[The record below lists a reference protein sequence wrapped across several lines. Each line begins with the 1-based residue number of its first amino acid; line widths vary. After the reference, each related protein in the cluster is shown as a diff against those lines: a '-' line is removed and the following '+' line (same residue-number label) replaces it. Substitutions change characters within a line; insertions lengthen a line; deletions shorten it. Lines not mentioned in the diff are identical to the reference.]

1 MDLMQVSKDGFL
13 AAIKEA
19 MSEARVDERMKIANI
34 VEDMIHE
41 DLPGGYIVLLR
52 QVRDKIISGGN

>member
-1 MDLMQVSKDGFL
+1 MELMQVSKSGFL
-13 AAIKEA
+13 RAMEEA
-19 MSEARVDERMKIANI
+19 MLEARVDERRKIWHM

>member
-1 MDLMQVSKDGFL
+1 MELMQVSKDGFL

-19 MSEARVDERMKIANI
+19 MSEARVDERMKIANL

-41 DLPGGYIVLLR
+41 DLPGGYIVFLR

>member
-1 MDLMQVSKDGFL
+1 MELMQVSKDGFL

-19 MSEARVDERMKIANI
+19 MSEARVNERLKIVLEIEN
-34 VEDMIHE
+34 MIHE

>member
-1 MDLMQVSKDGFL
+1 MELMQISKQGFL
-13 AAIKEA
+13 RAIEEA
-19 MSEARVDERMKIANI
+19 MSEARADERMLAASI

>member
-1 MDLMQVSKDGFL
+1 MELMQVSKQGFL
-13 AAIKEA
+13 RAIEEA
-19 MSEARVDERMKIANI
+19 MSEARADERMLVASI

>member
-1 MDLMQVSKDGFL
+1 MELMQVSKEGFL
-13 AAIKEA
+13 AAIQEA
-19 MSEARVDERMKIANI
+19 MVEARADERMTIANI

>member
-1 MDLMQVSKDGFL
+1 MELMQVSKEGFL
-13 AAIKEA
+13 AAIQEA
-19 MSEARVDERMKIANI
+19 MSEARVDERMNIANL
-34 VEDMIHE
+34 VEDMIHD

>member
-1 MDLMQVSKDGFL
+1 MQVSKEGFL
-13 AAIKEA
+13 SAIQEA
-19 MSEARVDERMKIANI
+19 MSEARVDERMKIANL

-41 DLPGGYIVLLR
+41 DSPGGYIVFLR

>member
-1 MDLMQVSKDGFL
+1 
-13 AAIKEA
+13 
-19 MSEARVDERMKIANI
+19 MSEARADERMRIANL

>member
-1 MDLMQVSKDGFL
+1 MELMQVSKDGFL

-19 MSEARVDERMKIANI
+19 MSEARADERMNIANL

>member
-1 MDLMQVSKDGFL
+1 MDLMQVSKEGFL

-19 MSEARVDERMKIANI
+19 MSEARVDERMKIANL

>member
-1 MDLMQVSKDGFL
+1 MELMEVSKEGFL
-13 AAIKEA
+13 SAIQTA
-19 MSEARVDERMKIANI
+19 MSEARVDERLKMADL

>member
-1 MDLMQVSKDGFL
+1 MELLQVSKQGFL
-13 AAIKEA
+13 RAIEEA
-19 MSEARVDERMKIANI
+19 MSEARVDERMKIANL

>member
-1 MDLMQVSKDGFL
+1 MELMQVSKEGFL
-13 AAIKEA
+13 AAIQEA
-19 MSEARVDERMKIANI
+19 MSEARVDERMSIANL
-34 VEDMIHE
+34 VEDMIHD

>member
-1 MDLMQVSKDGFL
+1 MELMQVSKEGFL
-13 AAIKEA
+13 AAIQEA
-19 MSEARVDERMKIANI
+19 MVEARADERMTIANL

>member
-1 MDLMQVSKDGFL
+1 MELMQVSKDGFL

-19 MSEARVDERMKIANI
+19 MVEARADERMTIANL

>member
-1 MDLMQVSKDGFL
+1 MELMQVSKSGFL
-13 AAIKEA
+13 RAIEEG
-19 MSEARVDERMKIANI
+19 MSEARADERMRIANL

>member
-1 MDLMQVSKDGFL
+1 MELMQVSKEGFL

-19 MSEARVDERMKIANI
+19 MSEARVDERMKIADI

>member
-1 MDLMQVSKDGFL
+1 MELMQVSKDGFL
-13 AAIKEA
+13 AAIQEA
-19 MSEARVDERMKIANI
+19 MVEARADERMTIANI

>member
-1 MDLMQVSKDGFL
+1 MELMQVSKQGFL
-13 AAIKEA
+13 RAIEEA
-19 MSEARVDERMKIANI
+19 MSEARADERMLAASI

>member
-1 MDLMQVSKDGFL
+1 MDLIQVSKEGFL
-13 AAIKEA
+13 AAIQEA
-19 MSEARVDERMKIANI
+19 MSEARVDERMKIASI

>member
-1 MDLMQVSKDGFL
+1 MELMEVSKEGFL
-13 AAIKEA
+13 AAIQTA
-19 MSEARVDERMKIANI
+19 MSEARVDERLKIADL

-52 QVRDKIISGGN
+52 QVRDQIISGGK

>member
-1 MDLMQVSKDGFL
+1 MELMQVSKSGFL

-19 MSEARVDERMKIANI
+19 MSEARADERMNIANL

>member
-1 MDLMQVSKDGFL
+1 MELMEVSKKGFL

-19 MSEARVDERMKIANI
+19 MAEARVDERMSIAKL

-41 DLPGGYIVLLR
+41 NMPGGYIVLLR